1 MWGGGGCGAKFK
13 FWLQG
18 PQWVLSKAVSLWI
31 IQEAVPVS
39 AQVSGFIF
47 LEDAF
52 KCNIEQFFWYVYTC
66 LLHLNVHIFAYGKPI
81 RSWPV

>member
-1 MWGGGGCGAKFK
+1 MCGGGGGGCGAKFK

-52 KCNIEQFFWYVYTC
+52 KCNIEQFFGMCT
-66 LLHLNVHIFAYGKPI
+66 HAYSI
-81 RSWPV
+81 